1 MNTWAHCPH
10 MRRLSDGLQ
19 DVAKSARD
27 LEGFQFLWIVCDLF
41 MHAVL
46 INEVKNLLHLSMKV
60 SFGLAT
66 VLMILV
72 MSYRKQLGLLIH
84 FYTGH

>member
-1 MNTWAHCPH
+1 MH
-10 MRRLSDGLQ
+10 RLSDGLQ

-27 LEGFQFLWIVCDLF
+27 LEEFQFPWIVCDLF
-41 MHAVL
+41 MRALL
-46 INEVKNLLHLSMKV
+46 INEVKNLLRLSMKV
-60 SFGLAT
+60 PFGLAT
-66 VLMILV
+66 VLTILV

>member
-1 MNTWAHCPH
+1 MNTWATCPYMH
-10 MRRLSDGLQ
+10 RPNDGLQ

-27 LEGFQFLWIVCDLF
+27 LEGIQFLWIVCDLF
-41 MHAVL
+41 MCAVL

-60 SFGLAT
+60 PFGLAT
-66 VLMILV
+66 VLTIAV

>member
-1 MNTWAHCPH
+1 MCS
-10 MRRLSDGLQ
+10 LSDGLQ

-27 LEGFQFLWIVCDLF
+27 LEGFQFLWIACDLF
-41 MHAVL
+41 MCAVL

-60 SFGLAT
+60 PFGLAT
-66 VLMILV
+66 ALAILV
-72 MSYRKQLGLLIH
+72 VSYRKQLGLLIH